1 MKNSKA
7 AKILFDILDGIKYDY
22 KSFKEDLFVDTE
34 GNIKKALNTAM
45 DEIAEILYAR
55 EYDYER

>member
-1 MKNSKA
+1 M
-7 AKILFDILDGIKYDY
+7 FDILDGIKYDY
-22 KSFKEDLFVDTE
+22 KAFKEDFFVDTE

-45 DEIAEILYAR
+45 DEISETLDAR